1 MLSDLTAWLN
11 CHKAPR
17 RDAVRVAC
25 IGNSIT
31 DGHGIDMSD
40 AKAWPGQLQKLLGS
54 DYVVKNYGRSARTL
68 LKKGDQPI
76 WNEQA
81 WRDAVAFKADVVII
95 KLGTND
101 SKPENWQYG
110 NEFEADL
117 RAMIDQLNPK
127 VPVLNKKGKPTKKMQ
142 RSAKPRII
150 LCTPIPAYKPSWN
163 ISDSVIVNQIIPII
177 NKVAQDEHLE
187 VIDLHSIFNN
197 ADGKAMQ
204 ADGIHPTEAGD
215 SQIARAVFEVVK
227 IAK

>member
-1 MLSDLTAWLN
+1 
-11 CHKAPR
+11 
-17 RDAVRVAC
+17 
-25 IGNSIT
+25 
-31 DGHGIDMSD
+31 MSD

-101 SKPENWQYG
+101 SKPENWQHG
-110 NEFEADL
+110 NEFESDL
-117 RAMIDQLNPK
+117 RSMIDQLNPK

-215 SQIARAVFEVVK
+215 AQIAKTVFGILK
-227 IAK
+227 N

>member
-1 MLSDLTAWLN
+1 M
-11 CHKAPR
+11 
-17 RDAVRVAC
+17 
-25 IGNSIT
+25 
-31 DGHGIDMSD
+31 
-40 AKAWPGQLQKLLGS
+40 QKLLGS
-54 DYVVKNYGRSARTL
+54 DYVVKNYGRSGRTL

-187 VIDLHSIFNN
+187 VIDLHSLFKNT
-197 ADGKAMQ
+197 DGKAMQ
-204 ADGIHPTEAGD
+204 SDGIHPTEAGD

>member
-1 MLSDLTAWLN
+1 
-11 CHKAPR
+11 
-17 RDAVRVAC
+17 
-25 IGNSIT
+25 
-31 DGHGIDMSD
+31 MSD
-40 AKAWPGQLQKLLGS
+40 VKAWPGQLQKLLGS
-54 DYVVKNYGRSARTL
+54 DYVVKNYGRSGRTL

-76 WNEQA
+76 WKEQA

-101 SKPENWQYG
+101 SKPENWQHAD
-110 NEFEADL
+110 EFEADL
-117 RAMIDQLNPK
+117 RAMIDQLNSK

-187 VIDLHSIFNN
+187 VIDLHSIFKN

-204 ADGIHPTEAGD
+204 SDGIHPTEAGD
-215 SQIARAVFEVVK
+215 AQIAKAVLGILK
-227 IAK
+227 N